1 MWKTKKTLIYQGL
14 KIFCFYK
21 IIVREA
27 GFEPITPALTVLCSA
42 VELQDSMVLT
52 GGNAPPSSVLQTDV
66 LLLN

>member
-27 GFEPITPALTVLCSA
+27 GFEPATT
-42 VELQDSMVLT
+42 
-52 GGNAPPSSVLQTDV
+52 
-66 LLLN
+66 